1 MNHTGNAVSR
11 PSPLSALSRA
21 EWLCLALVVMAH
33 VLPVGWLLCGSAVDA
48 PEMTPPIAGVL
59 VSGSGGT
66 GGGAAGRTGDA
77 SGSGRH
83 GKAMDDNGRAM
94 PAPKSETKKA
104 PPPSRAERALANRT
118 AVSTPLRQTMPVHD
132 AVAPTDK
139 AAAAGSALPAASR
152 GGKAGDTGSGGTG
165 TSGDGGGS
173 GQGSGTGGSGHGSG
187 NGSGFSGPDGS
198 GFSNPKPPY
207 PAISRRMGEE
217 GLVVLSVYILADG
230 TVGEVSIHKSSGF
243 RRLDES
249 ALKTVR
255 RWRYAPAKRH
265 GKPVA
270 IRYAQPIRF
279 SLND

>member
-1 MNHTGNAVSR
+1 MNHTGNAISR
-11 PSPLSALSRA
+11 PSPLSALSRV
-21 EWLCLALVVMAH
+21 EWLCLVLVVLAH
-33 VLPVGWLLCGSAVDA
+33 VLPVCWLLCGSVTDP

-66 GGGAAGRTGDA
+66 GGGTAGRTDDGLPGHKARDKTTHDQGAA
-77 SGSGRH
+77 S
-83 GKAMDDNGRAM
+83 
-94 PAPKSETKKA
+94 APKPAMAKN
-104 PPPSRAERALANRT
+104 PSRAERAMANRT
-118 AVSTPLRQTMPVHD
+118 AVSQTSPSVVSSVTQSQD
-132 AVAPTDK
+132 AATTATDK
-139 AAAAGSALPAASR
+139 NITG
-152 GGKAGDTGSGGTG
+152 GSGSHALSGGAGTG
-165 TSGDGGGS
+165 ETGNSASGDGK
-173 GQGSGTGGSGHGSG
+173 GSGTGGSGHGGGSG
-187 NGSGFSGPDGS
+187 NGFAGPDGTA
-198 GFSNPKPPY
+198 FSNPKPPY

-230 TVGEVSIHKSSGF
+230 TVGDVSVKKSSGF